1 MLEVT
6 ADSNIYISALVFAGQ
21 FLNAARGGVFSLTV
35 SDALLDEIH
44 RVLWDKFKWS
54 KEALD
59 AAAANLADFTRRVH
73 PTRTI
78 DAVLADPDDN
88 RVLECAVAAGSRF
101 IVTGDNDLLRLGSY
115 AEIQI
120 VKAAD
125 FLELIRPAMP

>member
-1 MLEVT
+1 VLEVT

-59 AAAANLADFTRRVH
+59 AAANLADFTRRVH
-73 PTRTI
+73 PT
-78 DAVLADPDDN
+78 
-88 RVLECAVAAGSRF
+88 
-101 IVTGDNDLLRLGSY
+101 
-115 AEIQI
+115 
-120 VKAAD
+120 
-125 FLELIRPAMP
+125 